1 MTKKRPLR
9 SFFSPLGCA
18 LSLALGSASAA
29 PAAEHFGDWPEGT
42 SPAFIGGKVSQRF
55 LVSLQRRAASGKKGE
70 IRYPEIVT
78 WYGAL
83 TFAKAAGQPELT
95 RSLIDWSG
103 PLFRQETHEIPPP
116 DHVDRN
122 VFGALAAEIHM
133 QSEDAAALEMARG
146 FADVQ
151 WLPTDEIVAKGD
163 EGGKRQHGLSW
174 RFDAEAKRHMEQGLS
189 WQTRFWIDDM
199 YMITM
204 AQGQM
209 FRATGERHYIDRAA
223 REMVAYLDRLQEPNG
238 LFYHAPDVP
247 FFWGRG
253 NGWMAAGMA
262 ELLLSLP
269 EDNPDRVRILD
280 GYRKM
285 MATLR
290 DTQGECGM
298 WLQLVDDP
306 ESWPESSCTGM
317 FTFALVTGVKK
328 GWLDAGEYGPVAR
341 RGWIALAGHVH
352 GNGDVCQVCIGTNKE
367 NSREYYLKRPRIL
380 GDMHGQAAVL
390 WSATALLR

>member
-1 MTKKRPLR
+1 MPVKKTCFP
-9 SFFSPLGCA
+9 A
-18 LSLALGSASAA
+18 VASAVCA
-29 PAAEHFGDWPEGT
+29 FGILLTALPASAESPFGDWPEGT
-42 SPAFIGGKVSQRF
+42 SPRFVGTKATERF
-55 LVSLQRRAASGKKGE
+55 LSKLKARGTSGKE
-70 IRYPEIVT
+70 NEMRYPEMVT

-83 TFAKAAGQPELT
+83 TFAKASGQADLT
-95 RSLIDWSG
+95 KRLIEASG
-103 PLFRQETHEIPPP
+103 PLLRQETHRIPPP

-122 VFGALAAEIHM
+122 VFGALAAEISM
-133 QSEDAAALEMARG
+133 QSENKQALEVARN

-151 WLPTDEIVAKGD
+151 WEPTEEIMNKVLEPGKKQEGLTWRMDDEARK
-163 EGGKRQHGLSW
+163 
-174 RFDAEAKRHMEQGLS
+174 HMEQGLS
-189 WQTRFWIDDM
+189 WQTRYWIDDM

-209 FRATGERHYIDRAA
+209 FRATGERKYIDRAA
-223 REMVAYLDRLQEPNG
+223 KEMVSYLDKLQEPNG

-269 EDNPDRVRILD
+269 EDNPDHARILA

-285 MATLR
+285 MATLKA
-290 DTQGECGM
+290 TQAESGM

-306 ESWPESSCTGM
+306 KSWPETSCTGM
-317 FTFALVTGVKK
+317 FTFAMVTGVKK
-328 GWLDAGEYGPVAR
+328 GWLDSAEYGPVAR
-341 RGWIALAGHVH
+341 NAWIALAGYVH
-352 GNGDVCQVCIGTNKE
+352 GNGDVCEVCVGTNKE
-367 NSREYYLKRPRIL
+367 NSREYYLRRPRAL

-390 WSATALLR
+390 WSATALSR

>member
-1 MTKKRPLR
+1 MPIHRHP
-9 SFFSPLGCA
+9 SS
-18 LSLALGSASAA
+18 ALGALACAIGLVFTSPSAFADGN
-29 PAAEHFGDWPEGT
+29 HFGDWPEGA
-42 SPAFIGGKVSQRF
+42 SPAFIGTKAAQRF
-55 LVSLQRRAASGKKGE
+55 LKSLKSRADSGRKEE

-83 TFAKAAGQPELT
+83 TFAKASARPDLSKELIART
-95 RSLIDWSG
+95 G
-103 PLFRQETHEIPPP
+103 PLFSQETHIIPPP

-133 QSEDAAALEMARG
+133 QAGDKRSLEIAKH
-146 FADVQ
+146 FADIQ
-151 WLPTDEIVAKGD
+151 WTPTDGIVAKGD
-163 EGGKRQHGLSW
+163 EGGKAQHGLSW
-174 RFDAEAKRHMEQGLS
+174 RFDADAKRYMEAGLS
-189 WQTRFWIDDM
+189 WQTRYWIDDM

-209 FRATGERHYIDRAA
+209 FRATGERKYINRAA

-269 EDNPDRVRILD
+269 RDNPDCGRILE

-285 MATLR
+285 MGTLR
-290 DTQGECGM
+290 ETQSECGM

-306 ESWPESSCTGM
+306 KSWPESSCTGM
-317 FTFALVTGVKK
+317 FTFALVTGVKQ
-328 GWLDAGEYGPVAR
+328 GWLDADTYGPVAR
-341 RGWIALAGHVH
+341 NAWIALAGYVH

-367 NSREYYLKRPRIL
+367 NNREYYLKRPRIL

-390 WSATALLR
+390 WSATALLK